1 MPAVPSPENASA
13 DDARTLTSAA
23 NAVAPPS
30 DRTIDLSAGEP
41 PRVAQP
47 LTLRGLVLYF
57 LGLGTWGFG
66 GPVVLVERMR
76 RDLQEARGWFTVAEY
91 KEAIALAQL
100 APGPLAAQ
108 VAIYLG
114 WLRAGLLG
122 ATAVGVAFIAPSFV
136 MVLALSAIY
145 VRFGGLSWMQGAF
158 YGVGAAVIA
167 IIGFSAWKLTRKTV
181 GKDALLWGVVAVN
194 AVATAVTEREILS
207 LIVASGLLVL
217 AVRGWPRR
225 GSTAVLVVLPS
236 WLLTG
241 LHGTAEPGL
250 LATIGWYFA
259 KAGALVFGSGLAIV
273 PFLHGGTV
281 VDMHW
286 LTERQFL
293 DAVAVSMITPGPVVI
308 TVAFIGYLV
317 AGPLGAIAAAI
328 GVFLPAYLM
337 VVLVAGWFQRV
348 AQNRSLRAAV
358 DGVTAAA
365 TGAIAGAVIVLGRRA
380 IVDGPTL
387 CMFAAALAVVLWVR
401 KVPEPIL
408 LLAAGLAGVLLHGAV

>member
-1 MPAVPSPENASA
+1 MTDAEGRAGDAEASA
-13 DDARTLTSAA
+13 PMGPTPD
-23 NAVAPPS
+23 APPP
-30 DRTIDLSAGEP
+30 G
-41 PRVAQP
+41 
-47 LTLRGLVLYF
+47 TLRALVLYF

-76 RDLQEARGWFTVAEY
+76 RDLQEARGWFTRKEY
-91 KEAIALAQL
+91 SEGIALAQL

-108 VAIYLG
+108 LAIYLG
-114 WLRAGLLG
+114 WLRGGFVG
-122 ATAVGVAFIAPSFV
+122 ATLVGVAFIAPSFLMV
-136 MVLALSAIY
+136 MVLSAVY
-145 VRFGGLSWMQGAF
+145 VRFGGIGWMQGAF

-167 IIGFSAWKLTRKTV
+167 IIGLSAYRLVRKIV
-181 GKDALLWGVVAVN
+181 RADWLLWSVVVAN
-194 AVATAVTEREILS
+194 AVITAVTERELVSVIA
-207 LIVASGLLVL
+207 ISGLLVL

-225 GSTAVLVVLPS
+225 SAGAAGTAAALFIIPPG
-236 WLLTG
+236 LLTG
-241 LHGTAEPGL
+241 LHGTAEPGM
-250 LATIGWYFA
+250 LATIGLYFA

-348 AQNRSLRAAV
+348 AQNRALRAAV

-380 IVDGPTL
+380 IVDAPTL
-387 CMFAAALAVVLWVR
+387 LMFVAALGVVLWMK
-401 KVPEPIL
+401 KVPEPVL
-408 LLAAGLAGVLLHGAV
+408 LLAAGVAGILLHQSM